1 MANPILNQIFGNQN
15 NKYIQEINKF
25 ANQIKG
31 QGINPQ
37 NEMQKMLNNGNITQ
51 EQYNQAYS
59 MAKNIAQKFFGYKG
73 K

>member
-15 NKYIQEINKF
+15 NRYIQQINQF
-25 ANQIKG
+25 ANQIKN

-37 NEMQKMLNNGNITQ
+37 NELQKMLNNGNISQ

-59 MAKNIAQKFFGYKG
+59 MAKSIAQKFFGYKG